1 MLTYDPDY
9 LRSMLALILVSGA
22 VLTVPTS
29 MLLLRLFRRSVQK
42 GMTAISQEEAN
53 SVYVDTRAASSP
65 RACGPCTPL
74 TVRVLNDGLSRE
86 VEAEDNGYDREAT
99 RSIRRTVLIYSLAGF
114 AFAVMFALALLLRPE
129 VGMTL
134 GRLIWVTACFWW

>member
-86 VEAEDNGYDREAT
+86 VEAEGYAINPANRADLFPCRV
-99 RSIRRTVLIYSLAGF
+99 RLRRYVRAGP
-114 AFAVMFALALLLRPE
+114 L
-129 VGMTL
+129 
-134 GRLIWVTACFWW
+134 VTTGSWND